1 MFVGLRLIAYAKY
14 GKNICFGIMF
24 ILFRMYIIIFVIVIP
39 WARGI
44 CLIYMP
50 KPEGRRPEGAGIYIR
65 KIPSAHVITNIFHFR
80 HSKNLPKTDVNNSAS
95 LYSNGYSL

>member
-1 MFVGLRLIAYAKY
+1 MNACNMGF
-14 GKNICFGIMF
+14 F
-24 ILFRMYIIIFVIVIP
+24 IYVIVIP

-50 KPEGRRPEGAGIYIR
+50 KPEGTGIYIR
-65 KIPSAHVITNIFHFR
+65 KIPSAYVITNIFHFR

>member
-1 MFVGLRLIAYAKY
+1 
-14 GKNICFGIMF
+14 
-24 ILFRMYIIIFVIVIP
+24 MYVIVIT

-50 KPEGRRPEGAGIYIR
+50 KPEGADIYIR

-80 HSKNLPKTDVNNSAS
+80 HSKNLPKVDLNISAS